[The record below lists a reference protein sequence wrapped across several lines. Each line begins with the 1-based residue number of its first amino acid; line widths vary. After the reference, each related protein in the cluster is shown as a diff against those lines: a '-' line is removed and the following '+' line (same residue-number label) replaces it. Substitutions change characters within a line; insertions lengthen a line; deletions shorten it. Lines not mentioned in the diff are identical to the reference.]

1 MKEFK
6 CDVIKD
12 IGTISTDGNYTKSVK
27 LISFNDAAP
36 KIDIRT
42 WCGTKMLKGITL
54 TRDEAKRLAEI
65 LNKEL

>member
-54 TRDEAKRLAEI
+54 TKEEAKHLVDI
-65 LNKEL
+65 LKDHL